1 MRRIHQQYCLC
12 VNPFN
17 RHQVTQVSLQPE
29 DVDAL
34 VFWTKNAEPLLSRLP
49 ELDAR
54 GYRYYFQYT
63 LNGYGELFEPN
74 LPELER
80 CIETF
85 LQLSERIGAGAVA
98 MVPVAAPDHPLGRME
113 RIAPGAGRDYTQL
126 VLSDRSAF
134 TDGRDY
140 AVISPKTWRLADL
153 GAKHALLR
161 EGIGWGNMPLPMI
174 EADLV
179 AGTLVRLAMPDFP
192 GSRYRFLGI
201 WRRDCPPGPA
211 ASWLLDQF
219 AACGRDDPVL
229 PDAEDGSAE
238 LPDRTHGH

>member
-1 MRRIHQQYCLC
+1 MIISASRRTDIPAFYSEWFMRRIHQQYCLC

-34 VFWTKNAEPLLSRLP
+34 VFWTKNAEPLLLRLP

-85 LQLSERIGAGAVA
+85 LQLSERIGSERIIWLKGDGRPINSVEDRAEVLAGLRSIDHVVIFNDSTAEELVRQLKPDIYVKGGDYSLDRLPEA
-98 MVPVAAPDHPLGRME
+98 AIVAAYAGKTVLVPMVEGRSTSSPD
-113 RIAPGAGRDYTQL
+113 I
-126 VLSDRSAF
+126 RS
-134 TDGRDY
+134 T
-140 AVISPKTWRLADL
+140 
-153 GAKHALLR
+153 
-161 EGIGWGNMPLPMI
+161 
-174 EADLV
+174 
-179 AGTLVRLAMPDFP
+179 
-192 GSRYRFLGI
+192 
-201 WRRDCPPGPA
+201 CGPA
-211 ASWLLDQF
+211 SI
-219 AACGRDDPVL
+219 R
-229 PDAEDGSAE
+229 
-238 LPDRTHGH
+238 